1 MYALLALL
9 ALGLL
14 LAVHELGHLVA
25 ARLLGMRVPRFTFGF
40 GPPLVSFRLAGT
52 EFIVASVPFGASVNI
67 HGTNPHTP
75 GLEPDD
81 AASYASR
88 PAWKR
93 MAVVLAGPLANYALA
108 LGLLFALYTSGTHV
122 VVPLTVGTVQ
132 PGSEAA
138 RAQLLPG
145 DRIVRV
151 GGKELTSWSGFVEAV
166 ADSPGRELELA
177 VLREGEARTVTV
189 RPRPDERGAGR
200 IGVSQQYVF
209 RQHAAGEALRQSFT
223 HTQTVANELV
233 QLLGRMV
240 RGAEDT
246 DPASPV
252 ALVRQSSDAASSGVD
267 AFVRVLVTVSMALAL
282 LTVLP
287 VPALDGGRLVFLAVE
302 AVRGGRRLS
311 PKTETLV
318 NLTGFLGLTLA
329 IVAVAVL
336 DVRRALPRPPP
347 PTPAVAT
354 PAAPVTPRPTP
365 PSAGADAGVPARPP
379 VKAAPPPSVQAA
391 PDAGRPPVDAGVPV
405 GAADAG

>member
-40 GPPLVSFRLAGT
+40 GPPLLSFRLAGT
-52 EFIVASVPFGASVNI
+52 EFVVASVPFGASVNI

-81 AASYASR
+81 ATSYASR
-88 PAWKR
+88 PPWKR
-93 MAVVLAGPLANYALA
+93 MVVVLAGPLANYGLALA
-108 LGLLFALYTSGTHV
+108 LLFALYTSGTHV

-151 GGKELTSWSGFVEAV
+151 NGQELKTWSGFVEVV

-209 RQHAAGEALRQSFT
+209 REHTAGEALRQSFA
-223 HTQTVANELV
+223 HTQTVAGELV
-233 QLLGRMV
+233 ALLGRLV

-252 ALVRQSSDAASSGVD
+252 ALVRQSSDAASAGFD
-267 AFVRVLVTVSMALAL
+267 AFLRVLVTVSMALAL

-311 PKTETLV
+311 AKTETLV
-318 NLTGFLGLTLA
+318 NLVGFLGLTLA

-347 PTPAVAT
+347 PP
-354 PAAPVTPRPTP
+354 
-365 PSAGADAGVPARPP
+365 
-379 VKAAPPPSVQAA
+379 APPPSVQAA
-391 PDAGRPPVDAGVPV
+391 PDAGRPPVDAGVAV
-405 GAADAG
+405 EAADGG

>member
-25 ARLLGMRVPRFTFGF
+25 ARLLGLRVPRFTFGF
-40 GPPLVSFRLAGT
+40 GPPLLSFRLAGT
-52 EFIVASVPFGASVNI
+52 EFVVASVPFGASVNI
-67 HGTNPHTP
+67 HGTNPHAP
-75 GLEPDD
+75 GLAPDD
-81 AASYASR
+81 ATSYGAQS
-88 PAWKR
+88 PWKR
-93 MAVVLAGPLANYALA
+93 MGVVLAGPLANYMLA
-108 LGLLFALYTSGTHV
+108 LGLLFALYASGTHV

-151 GGKELTSWSGFVEAV
+151 NGQELKSWSGFVEVV

-209 RQHAAGEALRQSFT
+209 REHAAGEALRHSFM
-223 HTQTVANELV
+223 HTQRVASELV
-233 QLLGRMV
+233 GLLGRMV

-252 ALVRQSSDAASSGVD
+252 ALVRQSSDAASSGFD
-267 AFVRVLVTVSMALAL
+267 AFLRVLVTVSMALAL

-287 VPALDGGRLVFLAVE
+287 LPALDGGRLVFLAVE

-311 PKTETLV
+311 AKTETLV

-347 PTPAVAT
+347 PP
-354 PAAPVTPRPTP
+354 
-365 PSAGADAGVPARPP
+365 VPAK
-379 VKAAPPPSVQAA
+379 VAPSPGVQAA
-391 PDAGRPPVDAGVPV
+391 PDAGRPAVDAGVPV